1 MGNSSNGVL
10 GLIAATAAVL
20 CLGLAAGAMANNLDR
35 RTATDYA
42 KLIAKREC
50 RDTRGCTDAFVR
62 RLHPVSRH
70 KALGKIAAV
79 GARDGVGF
87 ICVRQVVIKLDH
99 DTGDLRNAVSR
110 RRCEAI

>member
-1 MGNSSNGVL
+1 MDNSSKGVP

-20 CLGLAAGAMANNLDR
+20 CLCLAAGATANNLDR
-35 RTATDYA
+35 QTATDYA

-62 RLHPVSRH
+62 RLHRVSRH
-70 KALGKIAAV
+70 KAVGKIAAV
-79 GARDGVGF
+79 GAREGIGF
-87 ICVRQVVIKLDH
+87 ICVRQIVIKLDH